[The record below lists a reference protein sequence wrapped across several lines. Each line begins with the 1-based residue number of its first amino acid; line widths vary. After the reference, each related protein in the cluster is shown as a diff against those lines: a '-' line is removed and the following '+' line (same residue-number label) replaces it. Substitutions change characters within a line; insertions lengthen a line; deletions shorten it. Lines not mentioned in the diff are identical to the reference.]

1 MASLWSK
8 ISAVLP
14 PSEEQFPLRFGD
26 KVESCVVEMLKRSR
40 QQLYGD
46 APVTCQM
53 LSAKIILDLSWERL
67 NTGTWRNVDKDWRRV
82 YSYGCLFKAAA
93 LCRGAP
99 SADEVL
105 QAVRTCDMGLLMGA
119 AIMDDIL
126 QVLVRILQRE
136 VRGSTKEVDENE
148 RPDAKVGNNDSNMHS
163 FFEHCS

>member
-1 MASLWSK
+1 MASLWSE

-14 PSEEQFPLRFGD
+14 PSEDQFPLQFGD
-26 KVESCVVEMLKRSR
+26 KVESCVVEMLRRSR

-46 APVTCQM
+46 APVPCQM

-67 NTGTWRNVDKDWRRV
+67 NTGTWRHVDKEWRRV
-82 YSYGCLFKAAA
+82 YSYGCLFKVAA

-136 VRGSTKEVDENE
+136 VRGSTKEVDEHE
-148 RPDAKVGNNDSNMHS
+148 HPAAKVGDNNSNMV
-163 FFEHCS
+163 